1 MILVYSY
8 LNLKFEFRENEC
20 QVLVVENPKTFS
32 EIVWDFHRQMLGE
45 EDKLVLSEN
54 DKVLLLE
61 KNCDLIINPYD
72 LEINNRRVLGKLY
85 QEMKAISNEDFYIQA
100 GEVRTKIVNYLD
112 DISMKLP
119 YPICFNAEM
128 DVMNLYKL
136 FDLRLEE
143 EIDSLLQKVIDYLK
157 IMSSLCGVKL
167 IVFVNIKN
175 FLCEEQILEL
185 YKASFYCKI
194 NLLLIESAQRNKLT
208 GENIAVL
215 DGQDCL
221 IHF

>member
-1 MILVYSY
+1 MSYSAYQPSGQLGSKLEHVIITFQKNEIPLFGRAVEVVGWQSIFIVILCT
-8 LNLKFEFRENEC
+8 LK
-20 QVLVVENPKTFS
+20 Q
-32 EIVWDFHRQMLGE
+32 
-45 EDKLVLSEN
+45 
-54 DKVLLLE
+54 
-61 KNCDLIINPYD
+61 
-72 LEINNRRVLGKLY
+72 
-85 QEMKAISNEDFYIQA
+85 AISNEDFYIQA

>member
-1 MILVYSY
+1 
-8 LNLKFEFRENEC
+8 
-20 QVLVVENPKTFS
+20 
-32 EIVWDFHRQMLGE
+32 
-45 EDKLVLSEN
+45 
-54 DKVLLLE
+54 
-61 KNCDLIINPYD
+61 
-72 LEINNRRVLGKLY
+72 
-85 QEMKAISNEDFYIQA
+85 
-100 GEVRTKIVNYLD
+100 
-112 DISMKLP
+112 MKLP

-167 IVFVNIKN
+167 I
-175 FLCEEQILEL
+175 
-185 YKASFYCKI
+185 

>member
-1 MILVYSY
+1 MKLVYSD

-119 YPICFNAEM
+119 YPICF
-128 DVMNLYKL
+128 
-136 FDLRLEE
+136 
-143 EIDSLLQKVIDYLK
+143 I
-157 IMSSLCGVKL
+157 
-167 IVFVNIKN
+167 
-175 FLCEEQILEL
+175 
-185 YKASFYCKI
+185 
-194 NLLLIESAQRNKLT
+194 
-208 GENIAVL
+208 
-215 DGQDCL
+215 
-221 IHF
+221 